1 MRKMAG
7 AALRN
12 LLIGRRDPR
21 QRDSLQTAQLRS
33 KATPEQE
40 GAQKDEGLSLGVWRG
55 SGRPTA
61 VSACT
66 FLSGGPGKCPGGD
79 SHLEDAGHRQSLP
92 LPCLADLR
100 GCLSGLLPKSAE
112 P

>member
-21 QRDSLQTAQLRS
+21 QRDSLQIAQLRS

-40 GAQKDEGLSLGVWRG
+40 GDRKM
-55 SGRPTA
+55 
-61 VSACT
+61 
-66 FLSGGPGKCPGGD
+66 
-79 SHLEDAGHRQSLP
+79 
-92 LPCLADLR
+92 R
-100 GCLSGLLPKSAE
+100 GCLWGCGEDQGALQL
-112 P
+112 